1 MLTILHDDNNYKQP
15 FQGFIMEIKLA
26 SNEEENSS
34 SKVRRMVHATNNATS
49 LPDFLEH

>member
-1 MLTILHDDNNYKQP
+1 MLTILHDDNNNYKQP

-34 SKVRRMVHATNNATS
+34 SKVRRMVSRN
-49 LPDFLEH
+49 E